1 MKREDISEAVG
12 NISTKYIQEAAPNI
26 RVKKKPVWVKWGV
39 VAAVFC
45 FFSMTV
51 FANSLFSSLSGDELS
66 LSATYEGNGVI
77 SVQVENR
84 SDKELNFQSK
94 LKLMRWSTSEE
105 VKPLSGKVS
114 FSNTEIP
121 ANSSGTMVIDLSDA
135 YDISLLETPISDD
148 DLYYLVLTNN
158 NFLFGQDW
166 MCTVEFAESVPT
178 EKVDVAPITPVDADP
193 ELISEIMEE
202 FRPYFE
208 SYTLDINERNRL
220 AGEYLEHC
228 QRVLEQMDINIV
240 PSVSPNELT
249 LIDSAESVL
258 FDPAVP
264 ADKHHGFFGRLLRAS
279 GCALRGGRR
288 ILRRFPRLAHL
299 FGIIPLDTLFLQIP
313 GNRIGGGQGR
323 IIMER
328 LLVEEI
334 GICPDRSPFCF
345 RCVPPGLHPALP
357 DTGLHFAFPIGKTAL
372 RQFLALVP
380 GLHAHIFLLHFM
392 DFIVGGQKDFL
403 GRTGE
408 RVMPQMA
415 VWLLLHVLKAETG
428 FPAACRLVKDA
439 LRF

>member
-1 MKREDISEAVG
+1 M
-12 NISTKYIQEAAPNI
+12 
-26 RVKKKPVWVKWGV
+26 PVWVKWGV

-114 FSNTEIP
+114 FSNTGIPKFSIIEIP
-121 ANSSGTMVIDLSDA
+121 NNSNKKIIIDLSDA

-166 MCTVEFAESVPT
+166 MCTGEFAESVPT

-202 FRPYFE
+202 FRQYFE

-220 AGEYLEHC
+220 AGEYL
-228 QRVLEQMDINIV
+228 
-240 PSVSPNELT
+240 
-249 LIDSAESVL
+249 
-258 FDPAVP
+258 
-264 ADKHHGFFGRLLRAS
+264 
-279 GCALRGGRR
+279 
-288 ILRRFPRLAHL
+288 
-299 FGIIPLDTLFLQIP
+299 
-313 GNRIGGGQGR
+313 
-323 IIMER
+323 
-328 LLVEEI
+328 
-334 GICPDRSPFCF
+334 
-345 RCVPPGLHPALP
+345 
-357 DTGLHFAFPIGKTAL
+357 
-372 RQFLALVP
+372 
-380 GLHAHIFLLHFM
+380 
-392 DFIVGGQKDFL
+392 
-403 GRTGE
+403 
-408 RVMPQMA
+408 
-415 VWLLLHVLKAETG
+415 
-428 FPAACRLVKDA
+428 
-439 LRF
+439 

>member
-1 MKREDISEAVG
+1 
-12 NISTKYIQEAAPNI
+12 
-26 RVKKKPVWVKWGV
+26 
-39 VAAVFC
+39 
-45 FFSMTV
+45 MTV

-208 SYTLDINERNRL
+208 SYTLDINERRIF
-220 AGEYLEHC
+220 
-228 QRVLEQMDINIV
+228 VLRKNND
-240 PSVSPNELT
+240 
-249 LIDSAESVL
+249 
-258 FDPAVP
+258 
-264 ADKHHGFFGRLLRAS
+264 
-279 GCALRGGRR
+279 
-288 ILRRFPRLAHL
+288 
-299 FGIIPLDTLFLQIP
+299 
-313 GNRIGGGQGR
+313 
-323 IIMER
+323 
-328 LLVEEI
+328 
-334 GICPDRSPFCF
+334 
-345 RCVPPGLHPALP
+345 
-357 DTGLHFAFPIGKTAL
+357 
-372 RQFLALVP
+372 
-380 GLHAHIFLLHFM
+380 
-392 DFIVGGQKDFL
+392 
-403 GRTGE
+403 
-408 RVMPQMA
+408 
-415 VWLLLHVLKAETG
+415 
-428 FPAACRLVKDA
+428 
-439 LRF
+439 

>member
-148 DLYYLVLTNN
+148 DWYYLVLTNN

-208 SYTLDINERNRL
+208 RYTLDINERNRL

-228 QRVLEQMDINIV
+228 
-240 PSVSPNELT
+240 
-249 LIDSAESVL
+249 
-258 FDPAVP
+258 
-264 ADKHHGFFGRLLRAS
+264 
-279 GCALRGGRR
+279 
-288 ILRRFPRLAHL
+288 
-299 FGIIPLDTLFLQIP
+299 
-313 GNRIGGGQGR
+313 
-323 IIMER
+323 
-328 LLVEEI
+328 
-334 GICPDRSPFCF
+334 
-345 RCVPPGLHPALP
+345 
-357 DTGLHFAFPIGKTAL
+357 
-372 RQFLALVP
+372 
-380 GLHAHIFLLHFM
+380 
-392 DFIVGGQKDFL
+392 
-403 GRTGE
+403 
-408 RVMPQMA
+408 
-415 VWLLLHVLKAETG
+415 
-428 FPAACRLVKDA
+428 
-439 LRF
+439 